1 MSTDEHRSTRINDAN
16 EHQRVSLASGAGRSG
31 PRERASKGVR
41 GTKSPEEPDA
51 VYSRVTWRLLPFLML
66 CYVVA
71 YLDRVNVGFARL
83 QMLEDLHFSEIV
95 YGLGAGMFFIG
106 YFFFEVP
113 SNLLLHRVG
122 ARVWIARIMITWGM
136 VSASFMFI
144 RTPAS
149 FYILRF
155 ILGIAEAGFFP
166 GIILYLTYWYPAERR
181 ARMVALFMA
190 APPLAGVFGGPLSGW
205 IMQSFAGKGGLPGW
219 QWLFL
224 LEAIPAIIV
233 GFAVLFYLDNGI
245 RSAKWLDD
253 HEKALLEERIAKD
266 RAAVSAHASLKD
278 VFADRRLWR
287 LCVIYFCCVMGHYG
301 LTFWMPVLIQSAGV
315 AGTLRI
321 GLFTAIPYSGAVVA
335 MFLLGSSADLH
346 RERRWHTAVPMTVGA
361 IFLSLS
367 AIAGTHTTI
376 AIMCLTI
383 AAGGV
388 LSSGALFWSLPTA
401 FLGGV
406 SAAAGIAAIN
416 SVGNLAGFVSPYVV
430 GWLKDLTH
438 STEAGMF
445 AVSSV
450 LIVGAAAILTI
461 SPKLVN
467 R

>member
-1 MSTDEHRSTRINDAN
+1 
-16 EHQRVSLASGAGRSG
+16 
-31 PRERASKGVR
+31 
-41 GTKSPEEPDA
+41 
-51 VYSRVTWRLLPFLML
+51 
-66 CYVVA
+66 
-71 YLDRVNVGFARL
+71 
-83 QMLEDLHFSEIV
+83 MLEDLQFSETV

-113 SNLLLHRVG
+113 SNLFLHRVG
-122 ARVWIARIMITWGM
+122 ARIWIARIMITWGLI
-136 VSASFMFI
+136 SASFMFI

-149 FYILRF
+149 FYTLRF
-155 ILGIAEAGFFP
+155 ILGVAEAGFFP

-205 IMQSFAGKGGLPGW
+205 IMQALAGRRGLAGW
-219 QWLFL
+219 QWLFV

-233 GFAVLFYLDNGI
+233 GTLVLLYLDNGI

-253 HEKALLEERIAKD
+253 REKAILEKGIEKD
-266 RAAVSAHASLKD
+266 RAAVSVHASLSD
-278 VFADRRLWR
+278 VFGDRRLWL
-287 LCVIYFCCVMGHYG
+287 LCLIYFCCVMGHYG
-301 LTFWMPVLIQSAGV
+301 LTFWMPVLIQNAGV
-315 AGTLRI
+315 SGTFRI

-335 MFLLGSSADLH
+335 MVLLGSSADLH
-346 RERRWHTAVPMTVGA
+346 RERRWHASVPMVVGA

-367 AIAGTHTTI
+367 AVAGTHTTL
-376 AIMCLTI
+376 AITCLTI
-383 AAGGV
+383 AAAGV

-406 SAAAGIAAIN
+406 AAAAGIAAIN

-430 GWLKDLTH
+430 GWLKDLTN

-445 AVSSV
+445 AVSAV